1 MSGAWPSTIPGEAV
15 LEGTIECLPGENI
28 DEIVEEFHKYILSE
42 VSDFEWYKKIKLNLK
57 NLVCFLS
64 QV

>member
-1 MSGAWPSTIPGEAV
+1 MFAR
-15 LEGTIECLPGENI
+15 ENI